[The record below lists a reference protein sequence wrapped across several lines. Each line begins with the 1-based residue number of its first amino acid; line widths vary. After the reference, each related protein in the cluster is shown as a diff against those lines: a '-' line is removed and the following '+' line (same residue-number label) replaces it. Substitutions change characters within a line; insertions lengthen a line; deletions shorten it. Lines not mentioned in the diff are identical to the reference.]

1 MNLFLHLFQFL
12 IKFKQN
18 VEMPEK
24 EIVYHHLQSYSSEL
38 RPFPISYFRAS
49 RGQEHP
55 YSKNES
61 VHSAKKSKQVAG
73 LIYKTVAY
81 KKRLK
86 DGKFQTFC
94 TILIN
99 GKSLSQFLKL
109 IRQYSIDLYKT
120 DEAFLYDNRLEL
132 NFYWYDSHRMTHIV

>member
-1 MNLFLHLFQFL
+1 MNLYLHLFQFL

-24 EIVYHHLQSYSSEL
+24 EIVHHLLQSYSPEP
-38 RPFPISYFRAS
+38 RPFPIHQLRAPDLK
-49 RGQEHP
+49 RQERP
-55 YSKNES
+55 SPKNEQ
-61 VHSAKKSKQVAG
+61 VHSSRKSKQIAG
-73 LIYKTVAY
+73 LIDKTVAY

-132 NFYWYDSHRMTHIV
+132 NFTGMIHTV